1 MMKRNTLSII
11 LALIGL
17 TQAGANEYVYMPFVR
32 EGVKWVYY
40 YVNED
45 GFYPADPVLGKGKV
59 YMNLEFKGD
68 TVING
73 LTYKAM
79 HKYHGNAINAQN
91 DTVPIYMREKDKIVY
106 AIVPDGKVYLDCPIG
121 NSFSPGIYDCIREG
135 KEFILYNFND
145 PVAYWDHLVNQSGY
159 NDQYQHSYTDTISLG
174 THLAKQ
180 YVGNLSG
187 GDFRIIEGLGIDAFS
202 SYTLYFFMVLPTGGG
217 TYYSLSHVVEDGE
230 IVYKGQKFDES
241 ILENK
246 RGDVN
251 GDGELNISDV
261 TILIDILLNQ

>member
-1 MMKRNTLSII
+1 MMKRNILSII
-11 LALIGL
+11 LALIAVA
-17 TQAGANEYVYMPFVR
+17 QAQASEYVYTPFVR

-45 GFYPADPVLGKGKV
+45 GFYPADPALGKGKV

-73 LTYKAM
+73 VTYKAM
-79 HKYHGNAINAQN
+79 HKYHGKAINTQN

-106 AIVPDGKVYLDCPIG
+106 AIVPDGKLYRDCPIG
-121 NSFSPGIYDCIREG
+121 NSFSTDFYDSISAG
-135 KEFILYNFND
+135 KEFILYDFND
-145 PVAYWDHLVNQSGY
+145 PVAYWDHLVNQSG
-159 NDQYQHSYTDTISLG
+159 DDGQYQHLYTDTISLG

-187 GDFRIIEGLGIDAFS
+187 GDFRIIEGVGIDAFS

-251 GDGELNISDV
+251 GDGDVNISDV
-261 TILIDILLNQ
+261 TTLIDILLNR

>member
-1 MMKRNTLSII
+1 MMKRSILLVA
-11 LALIGL
+11 LALMAVS
-17 TQAGANEYVYMPFVR
+17 QVAANEYMYTPFVR

-45 GFYPADPVLGKGKV
+45 GFYPADTVLGKGKV

-79 HKYHGNAINAQN
+79 HKYHGGAINANN
-91 DTVPIYMREKDKIVY
+91 DTVPIYMREADKIVY
-106 AIVPDGKVYLDCPIG
+106 AIVPDGKMYPDCPIG
-121 NSFSPGIYDCIREG
+121 NSFSPDIYDLISEG
-135 KEFILYNFND
+135 KEFILYDFND
-145 PVAYWDHLVNQSGY
+145 PVAYWDRLVNQSGY
-159 NDQYQHSYTDTISLG
+159 NEQYQHCYTDTIALG

-180 YVGNLSG
+180 YVGSLSG
-187 GDFRIIEGLGIDAFS
+187 GDFRIIEGVGIDAFS
-202 SYTLYFFMVLPTGGG
+202 SHTLDFFMVLPTGYG
-217 TYYSLSHVVEDGE
+217 TYFGLSHVVEGAE

-241 ILENK
+241 ILENN

-251 GDGELNISDV
+251 GDGEVNISDV
-261 TILIDILLNQ
+261 TTLIEILLKQ

>member
-1 MMKRNTLSII
+1 MMKRSIMLVA
-11 LALIGL
+11 LAVMAVS
-17 TQAGANEYVYMPFVR
+17 QVAANEYMYTPFVR

-45 GFYPADPVLGKGKV
+45 GFYPADPALGKGKV

-73 LTYKAM
+73 MTYKAM
-79 HKYHGNAINAQN
+79 HKYHGGAINDNN
-91 DTVPIYMREKDKIVY
+91 DTVPIYMREKDKVVY

-121 NSFSPGIYDCIREG
+121 NSYSPDIYDLISEG
-135 KEFILYNFND
+135 KEFILYDFND
-145 PVAYWDHLVNQSGY
+145 PVAYWDKLVNQSGY
-159 NDQYQHSYTDTISLG
+159 DDQYQHLYTDTIALG

-187 GDFRIIEGLGIDAFS
+187 GDFCIIEGVGIDAFS
-202 SYTLYFFMVLPTGGG
+202 SYTLDFFMVLPTGYG
-217 TYYSLSHVVEDGE
+217 TYYGLSHVVEGGE

-241 ILENK
+241 ILKNK

-251 GDGELNISDV
+251 GDDEVSISDV
-261 TILIDILLNQ
+261 TTLIDILLGR

>member
-1 MMKRNTLSII
+1 MMKRSILLVV
-11 LALIGL
+11 LALMAVS
-17 TQAGANEYVYMPFVR
+17 QVAANEYMYTPFVR

-45 GFYPADPVLGKGKV
+45 GFYPADPALGKGKV
-59 YMNLEFKGD
+59 YLNLEFKGD

-73 LTYKAM
+73 VTYKAM
-79 HKYHGNAINAQN
+79 HKYHGKAINTQN

-106 AIVPDGKVYLDCPIG
+106 AIVPDGKLYPDCPIG
-121 NSFSPGIYDCIREG
+121 NSFSPDMYDSISEG
-135 KEFILYNFND
+135 KEFILYDFND
-145 PVAYWDHLVNQSGY
+145 PVAYWNKLVNQSGY
-159 NDQYQHSYTDTISLG
+159 NEEYQHFYTDTISLG

-187 GDFRIIEGLGIDAFS
+187 GDFRIIEGVGIDAFS
-202 SYTLYFFMVLPTGGG
+202 SYTLYFFMVLPTGSG
-217 TYYSLSHVVEDGE
+217 TYYSLSHVVEGGE
-230 IVYKGQKFDES
+230 IVYKGQNFDES

-251 GDGELNISDV
+251 EDGVVDMSDL
-261 TILIDILLNQ
+261 TTLINILLNR